1 MVTEKFRPAEEDAA
15 TRETGPSA
23 PPDPDAHREDLH
35 LMALVAA
42 GDPDASRQL
51 ADRLVSRVHRLARS
65 ILRAPADAD
74 DAAQQSLIEIL
85 TSAKS
90 YRGGSSIERWSDR
103 IAVRTTMRLARERRK
118 LAGRLDDAVEL
129 DEIVSAAPGPASS
142 DAAPRLATEYLN
154 ALPEKQRNALVLR
167 HVMDYSIAEIAE
179 LTETSPNTVKDR
191 LLRGA
196 REMRKLIRRD
206 LALGTGKKG
215 AAS

>member
-1 MVTEKFRPAEEDAA
+1 MVTEKFRPPETA
-15 TRETGPSA
+15 TATGETGPNA
-23 PPDPDAHREDLH
+23 PSDPHRQDVR
-35 LMALVAA
+35 LMSLVAA
-42 GDPDASRQL
+42 GDPGAAREL

-65 ILRAPADAD
+65 ILRAGADAD

-90 YRGGSSIERWSDR
+90 YRGGASIERWSDR

-129 DEIVSAAPGPASS
+129 DEIVSAAPSAVSA

-154 ALPEKQRNALVLR
+154 ALPEKQRDALVLR

-179 LTETSPNTVKDR
+179 LTDSSPNTVKDR
-191 LLRGA
+191 LLRGS
-196 REMRKLIRRD
+196 REMRRLIRRD
-206 LALGTGKKG
+206 LAIGTGKKG
-215 AAS
+215 GGS